1 VNQTTLI
8 ERSLAGFSTLRQ
20 DGGGVAVSTH
30 CLYPGGDGVT
40 VRVDVESAGYRVSDD
55 GGGWTALLQAGI
67 DPSPSQLRRAHS
79 VAEDGGI
86 AFDEGAFLA
95 DEIGESQLGA
105 AILMVANA
113 SQRWVRDVLD
123 EQERRVERDLKR
135 RVLEQLKRLFPAHAI
150 EQDRSIAGD
159 STKAYHIAQIVKL
172 DNRLLLIEPVANQAN
187 ALAATFLKFS
197 DIGKA
202 HNDWPREAVIQG
214 KSSWRAED
222 VNVLAEVSTGVT
234 DIETGLD
241 PIRSRYAPPF
251 H

>member
-8 ERSLAGFSTLRQ
+8 ERSLAGFSSLRT
-20 DGGGVAVSTH
+20 DAGGVAVSTH
-30 CLYPGGDGVT
+30 CLYPGSDGVT

-67 DPSPSQLRRAHS
+67 DPSTSQVRRAHA
-79 VAEDGGI
+79 VAEEGGM
-86 AFDEGAFLA
+86 AFRQGTFLA
-95 DEIGESQLGA
+95 DEIGEDQLGA
-105 AILMVANA
+105 AIVMVANA

-150 EQDRSIAGD
+150 ERDRSIVGD
-159 STKAYHIAQIVKL
+159 STKAYHVAQTIKL
-172 DNRLLLIEPVANQAN
+172 GNRLLLIEPVANQAN

-202 HNDWPREAVIQG
+202 HGDWPRESVIQR
-214 KSSWRAED
+214 KSGWKAED
-222 VNVLAEVSTGVT
+222 INLLAEVSTGVS
-234 DIETGLD
+234 DIDTRLE
-241 PIRSRYAPPF
+241 PIRAKYAA
-251 H
+251 